1 MLSVYVYH
9 LFPVGQERI
18 TRTQG
23 KSWPRWSKGTK
34 RKEKTCCRIDGYKLF
49 VYVFFRGT
57 LVLKVYVAEGGGRQ
71 VKSVKYLALYSRK
84 L

>member
-18 TRTQG
+18 TWIQG
-23 KSWPRWSKGTK
+23 KSWPRWSKGKK
-34 RKEKTCCRIDGYKLF
+34 RKEKTRCRIDGYKLF